1 MFTSATRAKEIKR
14 QAKAKR
20 NVARKSLLNEERKI
34 HSTVKKTTLKVM
46 TNLQLT
52 ERYLLIHT
60 RMSRKKSA
68 AKYNKTKNNIVKRKM
83 EDNQEPIRSYLQ
95 KQLEKNLKM
104 VDFRGKKISKWL
116 IFVETEIAFFG
127 LLLISCAITNLTMN
141 K

>member
-83 EDNQEPIRSYLQ
+83 EDNEEPIRSYLQ

-104 VDFRGKKISKWL
+104 VDFRGKKSQN
-116 IFVETEIAFFG
+116 G
-127 LLLISCAITNLTMN
+127 
-141 K
+141 